1 MLKRIITYRTNEEGK
16 NIISN
21 ISSPIEENHITKT
34 QLSIIHDNYVI
45 INNDSYIEPVINNIS
60 SKKVILLWDNETYQ
74 IIIEYK
80 DIEFNDMTLEEKI
93 EYLQNQLLQ
102 Q

>member
-1 MLKRIITYRTNEEGK
+1 MLKRIITYKTNEEGK

-45 INNDSYIEPVINNIS
+45 INNDSYIEPDINNITG
-60 SKKVILLWDNETYQ
+60 KKVILLWDNETY
-74 IIIEYK
+74 
-80 DIEFNDMTLEEKI
+80 
-93 EYLQNQLLQ
+93 
-102 Q
+102 